1 MFEALWVKLISQ
13 GAVEIEQWVPCS
25 LCKITELDHTYHHSV
40 FTCMQQHHWGFFD
53 VLFQFRHQKICQ
65 LSSLC
70 EKKESEWAWKSS

>member
-13 GAVEIEQWVPCS
+13 GAVEIEQWFPCG

-53 VLFQFRHQKICQ
+53 ILF
-65 LSSLC
+65 
-70 EKKESEWAWKSS
+70 